1 MFIKRVSILAA
12 ALSVVACASTQPQ
25 APMPVMAP
33 QPVVTAPA
41 PHPYA
46 LPQAPARVVNP
57 APAWFSKLPE
67 DTPDMIFSAAVGSS
81 VDEQMAYDKA
91 RMQAERKLVEMM
103 NSRVRSNVKSYR
115 NDRGDNM
122 LESTEITVNKTA
134 DGELIGAQRVDSQA
148 TFDGRVYRVYV
159 LLRYPLAQNNTLR
172 RERENAQAKREAD
185 LRAARAQQDLE
196 RETQRQRTAAEA
208 ADRRLK
214 EEIGPRSDAP
224 APAAP
229 PATAPAQVIN
239 TTEGTVQLMDVDN
252 AEYKKKRAE
261 ALSKPDAVIGQSVLR

>member
-1 MFIKRVSILAA
+1 MK
-12 ALSVVACASTQPQ
+12 LSVIALALVASIGAARAQTQ
-25 APMPVMAP
+25 
-33 QPVVTAPA
+33 

-46 LPQAPARVVNP
+46 MNQAPVVAPP
-57 APAWFSKLPE
+57 AAPTWFTRLPE

-91 RMQAERKLVEMM
+91 RMQAERKLVELMS
-103 NSRVRSNVKSYR
+103 SRVRSNVKSYR
-115 NDRGDNM
+115 NDRGDSM
-122 LESTEITVNKTA
+122 QESTEITINKTA

-172 RERENAQAKREAD
+172 KEREGAQSKREAD

-196 RETQRQRTAAEA
+196 RETQRQRTDSEA
-208 ADRRLK
+208 ADRRLR

-224 APAAP
+224 TS
-229 PATAPAQVIN
+229 ATTVN
-239 TTEGTVQLMDVDN
+239 TTEGPVKLLDVDN
-252 AEYKKKRAE
+252 AEYKQKRAD
-261 ALSKPDAVIGQSVLR
+261 ALAKPGAVIGQTVVR

>member
-1 MFIKRVSILAA
+1 
-12 ALSVVACASTQPQ
+12 
-25 APMPVMAP
+25 
-33 QPVVTAPA
+33 
-41 PHPYA
+41 
-46 LPQAPARVVNP
+46 
-57 APAWFSKLPE
+57 
-67 DTPDMIFSAAVGSS
+67 MIFSAAVGSS

-91 RMQAERKLVEMM
+91 RMQAERKLVELMS
-103 NSRVRSNVKSYR
+103 SRVRSNVKSYR

-122 LESTEITVNKTA
+122 QESTEITINKTA

-172 RERENAQAKREAD
+172 REREGAQSKREAD

-196 RETQRQRTAAEA
+196 RETQRQRTEAEA

-224 APAAP
+224 APA
-229 PATAPAQVIN
+229 QSVN
-239 TTEGTVQLMDVDN
+239 TTEGPVKLLDVDN
-252 AEYKKKRAE
+252 AEYKQKRAD
-261 ALSKPDAVIGQSVLR
+261 ALAKPGAVIGQTVVR